1 MGQARALCPCYLQIP
16 HSRGLLAG
24 GALVS
29 ETVGE
34 EEEDT
39 VTVEGVV
46 VTEVVVAFRPVKAL
60 VRAGEAVVAED
71 EGSGSAGLGQVIPL
85 HSSGQNSRIL
95 M

>member
-1 MGQARALCPCYLQIP
+1 MAMPYYFLGQERVLCLCSLQIP

-34 EEEDT
+34 EEEDK

-46 VTEVVVAFRPVKAL
+46 VEVVVAFRIEICHA
-60 VRAGEAVVAED
+60 
-71 EGSGSAGLGQVIPL
+71 
-85 HSSGQNSRIL
+85 
-95 M
+95 